1 MCGENEKK
9 KEEDMPNREGGDK
22 RSLNFREH
30 ERVRLRTRWRSVG
43 IVHSQPC
50 MDWLAVGAYVQPP
63 LYLVA
68 FCPSAARGL
77 ELCLL
82 DTSDVD
88 GGRESAGGGLQ

>member
-1 MCGENEKK
+1 MEGREKK
-9 KEEDMPNREGGDK
+9 GDGGGK
-22 RSLNFREH
+22 SLQVSVCTSTAANEMEICRYRPQTALHGFDWP
-30 ERVRLRTRWRSVG
+30 WRICST
-43 IVHSQPC
+43 
-50 MDWLAVGAYVQPP
+50 P